1 MHRKTI
7 VPIARRALHALR
19 ALRAL
24 LVLFAVAPPLC
35 LVAAA
40 AGDRLAQDTARP
52 PAAADPSVPTPPQTA
67 PPDTFGGLPDDHQ
80 HRSGGRSPPDTAL
93 TTNDLRF
100 LDEAVLS
107 LRLQRAA
114 ARLARDRAHDAGLK
128 ELSARTERSYAQAQA
143 ELEAL
148 AKDVGVEPLE
158 RIPEAAEAARLRTV
172 PPDQFDGVYLQ
183 TVCIEAQAQYL
194 TLLRDQASRGRTP
207 GLRAYAA
214 RWRPRVQELL
224 EAAGALKRR
233 LGAGEA

>member
-1 MHRKTI
+1 MLRKTI
-7 VPIARRALHALR
+7 VPISLR
-19 ALRAL
+19 SLRAL
-24 LVLFAVAPPLC
+24 LVLCAVTPPLC
-35 LVAAA
+35 LAP
-40 AGDRLAQDTARP
+40 AGAGERLAQDTARP
-52 PAAADPSVPTPPQTA
+52 PAAADPSAPTPPQTA

-80 HRSGGRSPPDTAL
+80 HRPGGRSPPDTAL

-107 LRLQRAA
+107 LQLQRVA
-114 ARLARDRAHDAGLK
+114 ARLARNRARDAGLK
-128 ELSARTERSYAQAQA
+128 ELSARTERSYTQAQA

-148 AKDVGVEPLE
+148 AKAAGVEPVE

-172 PPDQFDGVYLQ
+172 PPDKFDGIYLQ

-214 RWRPRVQELL
+214 RWRPRVLELL
-224 EAAGALKRR
+224 EAAGAVKRR